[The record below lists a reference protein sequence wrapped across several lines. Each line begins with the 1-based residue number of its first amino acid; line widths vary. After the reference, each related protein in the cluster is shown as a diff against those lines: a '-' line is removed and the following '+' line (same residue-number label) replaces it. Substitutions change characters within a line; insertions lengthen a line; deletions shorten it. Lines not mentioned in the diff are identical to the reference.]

1 MMKNIFKGFI
11 IGIGKIIPGVSGS
24 MLAILLGVY
33 ERALAIIA
41 NIRWIKRADLSFIFS
56 LVIGIFIGISVFSR
70 GVKWFLDVFYL
81 PTMLLF
87 IGLIISGVRQFVN
100 ELSVDEKA
108 FNLKQKVKHMLILIL
123 AFAFSY
129 WITKLG
135 AGWLSLG
142 KNFDIETGSFSDFGL
157 FYCLGLIE
165 AFSSIV
171 PGISG
176 TAIFM
181 SLGCY
186 DLLLS
191 FFVNIFNI
199 SYWRFGL
206 AFLLGVLT
214 GVSALAKIITFLLK
228 RYKVITYM
236 VILGFMLSAIWL
248 MMVIAFDTTL
258 FFKDAPSILDIGF
271 GILASLFWI
280 LIGNF
285 IGKKINVL
293 LSND

>member
-11 IGIGKIIPGVSGS
+11 IGVGKIIPGVSGS

-33 ERALAIIA
+33 ERALAIIS
-41 NIRWIKRADLSFIFS
+41 NVRRLKRADLWFIVS
-56 LVIGIFIGISVFSR
+56 LVIGIFLGISIFSR
-70 GVKWFLDVFYL
+70 GVKWLLDVFYL

-87 IGLIISGVRQFVN
+87 IGLIISGLSQFVK
-100 ELSVDEKA
+100 ELLDSEKA
-108 FNLKQKVKHMLILIL
+108 FSCGQKVKLVLILGSS
-123 AFAFSY
+123 FAFSY

-135 AGWLSLG
+135 AGWFSLG
-142 KNFDIETGSFSDFGL
+142 ENLNIEMESFSSFGL
-157 FYCLGLIE
+157 SYCLGLIE

-191 FFVNIFNI
+191 FFANILNV

-206 AFLLGVLT
+206 AFLLGVVT
-214 GVSALAKIITFLLK
+214 GIYVLAKVITFLLK
-228 RYKVITYM
+228 RYKVITYTA
-236 VILGFMLSAIWL
+236 ILGFMLSAIWL
-248 MMVIAFDTTL
+248 MGMMVFDATL
-258 FFKDAPSILDIGF
+258 FFKDGTPILEISFDI
-271 GILASLFWI
+271 ISCLFWI
-280 LIGNF
+280 FIGSLIGQ
-285 IGKKINVL
+285 KINDL